1 MSWSGAAAGLS
12 CPCPG
17 LGRHLVGP
25 VGFPGRLHPPRRPE
39 QIGQDVGHTQAHDD
53 VAEGE
58 NLVEG
63 AHRDHVGEDRQAVRG
78 TSQVVL
84 AHDAEVGELVG
95 RSRPGREDGR
105 GSHRHPSVEG
115 DGEGVEGQ
123 AHQHQGHAHEPEVG
137 HTEQEQNGI
146 GGDQRGHVPAVGDAA
161 HGGLEH
167 QSGQEQGPTADL
179 LVSQETGAPAAE
191 QAQDE
196 PDRHGDDREAHV
208 PATLPSASVADEVLF
223 DVSDGVARV
232 TINRPERRNAIS
244 WGVTTGLREALARAK
259 ADPAV
264 RVLVLTGAGD
274 KAFCAGADL
283 TGMAEG
289 AGFVDLH
296 QGRGELARLFL
307 EMWDLG
313 KPTIARV
320 RGYALAGGFGLAL
333 ACDLVVAADDAQFG
347 TPEVDVGLW
356 PYMITVPLVRSMPP
370 KRVLE
375 LMLTGRRVSAQ
386 EAERIGFV
394 TRVVPVDELDAAV
407 DELAATLAA
416 KSPAVMKLGRDA
428 FYAVWDL
435 PAREALGYLHT
446 QLTLTT
452 LTEDSREGIAAFAEK
467 RPPRWTGR

>member
-1 MSWSGAAAGLS
+1 M
-12 CPCPG
+12 
-17 LGRHLVGP
+17 
-25 VGFPGRLHPPRRPE
+25 
-39 QIGQDVGHTQAHDD
+39 
-53 VAEGE
+53 
-58 NLVEG
+58 
-63 AHRDHVGEDRQAVRG
+63 
-78 TSQVVL
+78 
-84 AHDAEVGELVG
+84 
-95 RSRPGREDGR
+95 
-105 GSHRHPSVEG
+105 
-115 DGEGVEGQ
+115 
-123 AHQHQGHAHEPEVG
+123 
-137 HTEQEQNGI
+137 
-146 GGDQRGHVPAVGDAA
+146 
-161 HGGLEH
+161 
-167 QSGQEQGPTADL
+167 
-179 LVSQETGAPAAE
+179 
-191 QAQDE
+191 
-196 PDRHGDDREAHV
+196 
-208 PATLPSASVADEVLF
+208 ADEVLF

-428 FYAVWDL
+428 FYLVWDL